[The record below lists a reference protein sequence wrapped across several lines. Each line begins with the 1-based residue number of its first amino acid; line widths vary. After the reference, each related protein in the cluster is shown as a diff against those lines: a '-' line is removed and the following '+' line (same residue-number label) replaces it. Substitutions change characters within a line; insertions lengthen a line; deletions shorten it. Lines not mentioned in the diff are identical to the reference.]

1 VTWVPAPEKYEMLAD
16 FRRVILGLAAGPG
29 TVTDEVAVTFVPAGD
44 VPVAVPVLVMEPLST
59 SAWVV
64 V

>member
-1 VTWVPAPEKYEMLAD
+1 M
-16 FRRVILGLAAGPG
+16 
-29 TVTDEVAVTFVPAGD
+29 VTDDVAVTLDPCGG
-44 VPVAVPVLVMEPLST
+44 VPVAVPVLVMSPAST

>member
-1 VTWVPAPEKYEMLAD
+1 MLAD
-16 FRRVILGLAAGPG
+16 FTRPIRGLHAGID
-29 TVTDEVAVTFVPAGD
+29 TVDVAVTFGPLGG
-44 VPVAVPVLVMEPLST
+44 VPVAVPVLVMLAAST

>member
-1 VTWVPAPEKYEMLAD
+1 MPAAEKLEMEAD
-16 FRRVILGLAAGPG
+16 FTSVIFGLWIAGTI
-29 TVTDEVAVTFVPAGD
+29 TVEEAVTLVPDGG
-44 VPVAVPVLVMEPLST
+44 VPVAVPVFLIEPSST

>member
-1 VTWVPAPEKYEMLAD
+1 MLAD
-16 FRRVILGLAAGPG
+16 FTMLIDGPAMAGM
-29 TVTDEVAVTFVPAGD
+29 VTERGAVDGRGPVGG
-44 VPVAVPVLVMEPLST
+44 VPVAVPVLVIEPAST

>member
-1 VTWVPAPEKYEMLAD
+1 MVTRGLVAGMVTEMCGD
-16 FRRVILGLAAGPG
+16 RGPDG
-29 TVTDEVAVTFVPAGD
+29 G
-44 VPVAVPVLVMEPLST
+44 VPVAVPVLVIPPAST

>member
-1 VTWVPAPEKYEMLAD
+1 MLAD
-16 FRRVILGLAAGPG
+16 FDDGDRGVWTPG
-29 TVTDEVAVTFVPAGD
+29 SVPDEVSVTGGPDGG
-44 VPVAVPVLVMEPLST
+44 VPVAVPVFVIAPAST

>member
-1 VTWVPAPEKYEMLAD
+1 MTAVPGGDVRRSTLAD
-16 FRRVILGLAAGPG
+16 LTKVIRGLVAGM
-29 TVTDEVAVTFVPAGD
+29 VTEEVAVTVGPVGG
-44 VPVAVPVLVMEPLST
+44 VPVAVPVLVIAPAST

>member
-1 VTWVPAPEKYEMLAD
+1 MLA
-16 FRRVILGLAAGPG
+16 VLTSVTAGVWIG
-29 TVTDEVAVTFVPAGD
+29 RHRHRAGVGD
-44 VPVAVPVLVMEPLST
+44 RGPVGGVPVAVPVLVIWPAST

>member
-1 VTWVPAPEKYEMLAD
+1 MLAD
-16 FRRVILGLAAGPG
+16 FTRAMAGLAGVAG
-29 TVTDEVAVTFVPAGD
+29 TVSDDVAVTFGPVGG
-44 VPVAVPVLVMEPLST
+44 VPVAVPVLEREPAST

>member
-1 VTWVPAPEKYEMLAD
+1 MTRVPAAEKLSMLAD
-16 FRRVILGLAAGPG
+16 FTKPMLGLGAAGM
-29 TVTDEVAVTFVPAGD
+29 VTEDVSVTGGPVGG
-44 VPVAVPVLVMEPLST
+44 VPVAVPVLVTDPAST